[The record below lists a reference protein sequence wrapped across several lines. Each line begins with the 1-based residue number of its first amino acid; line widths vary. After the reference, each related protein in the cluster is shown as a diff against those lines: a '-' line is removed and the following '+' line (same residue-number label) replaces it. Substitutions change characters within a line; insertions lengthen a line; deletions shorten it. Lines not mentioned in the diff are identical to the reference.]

1 MAVTLKRR
9 PSESESPEA
18 FAGSEVVMITGHAS
32 LDTSIQALR
41 LGATDYL
48 VKPINFRHLK
58 NILSRVTP
66 PSEMQRRVATFEK
79 DASEV
84 GRFGPLARKTY
95 CGYTPPR
102 PDRAV
107 RI

>member
-1 MAVTLKRR
+1 MLDLVFPDVNGMVLLDDC
-9 PSESESPEA
+9 PEA
-18 FAGSEVVMITGHAS
+18 LAGSEVVMLTGHAS

-66 PSEMQRRVATFEK
+66 PADMQKRIASFEK
-79 DASEV
+79 DASDV
-84 GRFGPLARKTY
+84 GRFGPLWGRSKVM
-95 CGYTPPR
+95 R
-102 PDRAV
+102 E
-107 RI
+107 I